1 MQSPPIRVT
10 IIGGYLGAGKTTLL
24 NHLLRSADERVAV
37 LVNDFGDIN
46 IDALLIESQDGD
58 TISLANGCI
67 CCSMV
72 DGFGAALD
80 TVRSA
85 EPRPDRLVIEASGVA
100 DPGQIAAYGQG
111 PGLELDGVV
120 TVVDAET
127 IRRQARDEYIADV
140 IEQQL
145 VAADLIILNKM
156 DLVDAAARD
165 DLVAWIGEQSSALVV
180 QAGHGVVP
188 LEVLLGIEPRDH
200 TSFTTQAASARFT
213 SWTESSAD
221 PLDRDE
227 LERRLGAL
235 SPNIARVKGV
245 VRLADSPTTAS
256 IVQVVGP
263 RVSISDAGHWDGGP
277 SQLVFIEVNVQGPT
291 EVEHHDHGDH

>member
-1 MQSPPIRVT
+1 MNPTPIRVT

-24 NHLLRSADERVAV
+24 NHLLQSADERVAV
-37 LVNDFGDIN
+37 LVNDFGDVN
-46 IDALLIESQDGD
+46 IDALLVESQEGD

-80 TVRSA
+80 TVRAA

-140 IEQQL
+140 IGQQL
-145 VAADLIILNKM
+145 AAADLIILNKM
-156 DLVDAAARD
+156 DLVDTAARES
-165 DLVAWIGEQSSALVV
+165 LISWVGEQTSALVV
-180 QAGHGVVP
+180 PAGHGVVP

-200 TSFTTQAASARFT
+200 TLFTTRVASARFT
-213 SWTESSAD
+213 SWTETFTD
-221 PLDRDE
+221 PLDRSE
-227 LERRLGAL
+227 LEQRLSSLA
-235 SPNIARVKGV
+235 PNIARVKGV
-245 VRLADSPTTAS
+245 VRFTDDPDTAS
-256 IVQVVGP
+256 VVQVVGP
-263 RVSISDAGHWDGGP
+263 RTSITATGPWDGGP
-277 SQLVFIEVNVQGPT
+277 SQLVFIEVKDRAQA
-291 EVEHHDHGDH
+291 EAEHHDHGSH